1 MTLLKQM
8 TAAALIGFG
17 SLFVLAAPYSLIKDE
32 VPQPQGVVGYLG
44 FGAPLVAGGAWLW
57 GSARGQTRQSQQRL
71 LAAETQRR
79 QTVLYQLIQA
89 RQGQFTLIEFAMA
102 ANLPGEEAR
111 DYLLA
116 QARAFGADYLITET
130 GEIVYQ
136 FVSQ

>member
-1 MTLLKQM
+1 MTLLKQI
-8 TAAALIGFG
+8 TATTLIGLG
-17 SLFVLAAPYSLIKDE
+17 SLFVLAAPYSLSKDD
-32 VPQPQGVVGYLG
+32 VPQPQGVIGYLVM
-44 FGAPLVAGGAWLW
+44 GAPLAAGGVWLW
-57 GSARGQTRQSQQRL
+57 GAARGQTRQSQRAL
-71 LAAETQRR
+71 LSAETQRR